1 MGAKVQDAPDKR
13 KDGASRSV
21 LGAAMSNAFAANA
34 VLLVGE
40 GQIHR
45 RGRGNIAESTR
56 GGGNCPWP
64 VVEGDIA
71 EAKRGNACVGIG
83 RVCVFPGT
91 AQENESHVADGAR
104 PGINGV
110 TV

>member
-71 EAKRGNACVGIG
+71 EAKRRTVGVG
-83 RVCVFPGT
+83 CARVFARP
-91 AQENESHVADGAR
+91 AQEEKANERHVTHSA
-104 PGINGV
+104 
-110 TV
+110 